1 MELSII
7 VPAFNEEEFIFLSLT
22 KVTNAFNHQSLKFEI
37 IIINDGSND
46 NTSNQIKK
54 FQNLNKSIKTILIQN
69 NKNLGKSASVH
80 KGIDIAKGKYTVIHD
95 GDLEYDPKDL
105 VSMLN
110 LIKKE
115 DNIDSIY
122 GSRYLDKKLA
132 NKQKVIY
139 YIANKLNLLLF
150 NLFFQS
156 KLTDLHSCYKLFK
169 TKIIKN
175 FLFTEKKFG
184 FELEVTTLLIKNH
197 FIIKEIPIKYQA
209 RDKSL
214 GKKINFMDEISFL
227 ISIFKFRFFS

>member
-22 KVTNAFNHQSLKFEI
+22 RLTNVFNHQSLKFEI

-46 NTSNQIKK
+46 NTINQIKK
-54 FQNLNKSIKTILIQN
+54 FQNLNKNIKTILIQN

-95 GDLEYDPKDL
+95 GDLE
-105 VSMLN
+105 
-110 LIKKE
+110 
-115 DNIDSIY
+115 DSIY
-122 GSRYLDKKLA
+122 GSRYLDKSLA

-150 NLFFQS
+150 NIFFQS

-175 FLFTEKKFG
+175 FIFTEKKFG

-197 FIIKEIPIKYQA
+197 FIIKETPIKYQA